1 MKRTSDLS
9 AVRRMLIRAKIEYSE
24 EEELHCDRDSRDSP
38 HNGKPVICLDVER
51 GYSGFHVA
59 FVFLKETGELLD
71 LGAYE

>member
-24 EEELHCDRDSRDSP
+24 SEEIHHDRSSGALER
-38 HNGKPVICLDVER
+38 KLVICLDVER
-51 GYSGFHVA
+51 GYSGFHAV
-59 FVFLKETGELLD
+59 FYFLKETGELLD